1 MKKLFFLGLV
11 AGLVLVSSSNVYA
24 NLITNPGFESGE
36 TGWSFF
42 SSGSAASHSIKTPG
56 ASGANYG
63 ENVINVQ
70 SGTTTPMY
78 AGYYQAVPDAVPG
91 AVQPGSLIYLNGL
104 VKSSGVTAGARG
116 QLQLEFYNDYTANST
131 TRIWGSD
138 IVTTPVT
145 SNQDWTSYQATGYV
159 PSGAKMFQILTLEM
173 GSLTGST
180 GTFGYDDINVDYAP
194 VPEPA
199 SLLLLGSGLVGLFGV
214 SKRKK

>member
-11 AGLVLVSSSNVYA
+11 VGLVLVSSSNVYA

-36 TGWSFF
+36 TGWAFF
-42 SSGSAASHSIKTPG
+42 SSGSAASHSIQTPG

-63 ENVINVQ
+63 SNVISVQ

-78 AGYYQAVPDAVPG
+78 AGYYQAVNDALPG
-91 AVQPGSLIYLNGL
+91 AVQPGSLIYLSGSI
-104 VKSSGVTAGARG
+104 KSSGVTAGARG
-116 QLQLEFYNDYTANST
+116 QFQLEFYNDYTANSS

-138 IVTTPVT
+138 IVTTAVA

-159 PSGAKMFQILTLEM
+159 PTGAKMFQLLTLD
-173 GSLTGST
+173 TGLLAGAT
-180 GTFGYDDINVDYAP
+180 GTFGYDNIDVDYAP

-199 SLLLLGSGLVGLFGV
+199 SLLLLGSGLVGIFGLR
-214 SKRKK
+214 RKK